1 MSSVDTAPTPDR
13 PTVTVYWRPGC
24 PFCSRLFRG
33 LHDAGIE
40 FDRVDIWDDPE
51 SAAFV
56 RSVARGNETV
66 PTVAVRRG
74 DETVSMV
81 NPPVADVAVA
91 IQSLAV

>member
-1 MSSVDTAPTPDR
+1 MSDHSV

-33 LHDAGIE
+33 LDEGGIAHDSI
-40 FDRVDIWDDPE
+40 DIWEHPE
-51 SAAFV
+51 AAEFV

-74 DETVSMV
+74 DETIAMV
-81 NPPVADVAVA
+81 NPPAAEVAAA
-91 IQSLAV
+91 IARLSVSA